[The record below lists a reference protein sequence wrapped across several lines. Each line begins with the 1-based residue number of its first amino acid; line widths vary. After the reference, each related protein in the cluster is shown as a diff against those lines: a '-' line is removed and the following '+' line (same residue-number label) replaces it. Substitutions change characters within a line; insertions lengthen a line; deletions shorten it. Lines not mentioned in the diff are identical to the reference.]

1 MRSSPNLGFIDG
13 SASRVIYPPTKISWY
28 VWLLLISKFF
38 RCIGVFVAYDAV
50 QSIHVVYFLLLVTLL
65 CSLVYGFIQRPLSGS
80 KKLQQVV
87 WINIARHAFVQTCLN
102 LLWFCGLAHVGPLR
116 AVLLSEHAD
125 VVVLAVWGAVLKG
138 IGGPGRLRGSFWFVL
153 GVLSLV
159 LFDNDLIKAAEHPE
173 GQQHHGISHLL
184 YYLLAWTGLSDH
196 EGGIVVLLLTL
207 CLQAYVN
214 NGGRRL
220 AVDVGGSKRLHAL
233 TAIVSAG
240 FLCPLALI
248 IWMTQDSPSPGTLHF
263 LPQAFAVALFVF
275 VLHYYIDAA
284 CVQRLDVMRTARV
297 GTLAT
302 FFAGLLLSAVWKN
315 SVRNEKI
322 NDSDMFKDKPDH
334 GFSGGVA
341 FSIVMLSAA
350 TLQLTSSKER
360 WRGPVGM
367 SSLPL
372 HGLPGEALHRSQSL
386 LTFLTTTLK
395 LILSNRNSRTIFYFL
410 CVNLCFTFVEFA
422 YGMWTNSLGLI
433 SDGFHMLFDCSA
445 LVMGLVAS
453 VMARWKPTKTFP
465 FGYGR
470 IEVLSGFVN
479 GLFLTV
485 IGFMVLCEALG
496 RLWEPPQVHTERL
509 LAVAVGGLI
518 VNLFGI
524 VSFSHNH
531 SHGHTHG
538 SSHGHA
544 GSQERAGSHGHAG
557 SHGCAGNHGH
567 QAASHAHSHNINTNM
582 QGVFLHILADT
593 LGSVAVIISSL
604 LIDWYGWLIADPIC
618 SLILSGLILASVLPL
633 LKESAS
639 VLLLRVPT
647 RIEESA
653 KTCLEK
659 ILEIEH
665 VISCRD
671 PRFWQHSGDIYV
683 STIVVQC
690 KGDISE
696 QRIIHNVTTILEEA
710 GFSQTTVEV
719 EVLSGIDPVVESPPS
734 QWGLGTIV
742 KTRQN
747 PFPNS
752 IRAI

>member
-1 MRSSPNLGFIDG
+1 MLCVKIIARCKNTNKMRGSSHLGFIDG
-13 SASRVIYPPTKISWY
+13 SASRVIYPSTNISWY

-65 CSLVYGFIQRPLSGS
+65 CSLVYGFVQRPLSGS

-87 WINIARHAFVQTCLN
+87 WINIGRHAFVQTCLN
-102 LLWFCGLAHVGPLR
+102 LLWLCGLARVGALR
-116 AVLLSEHAD
+116 ALLLSEHAD
-125 VVVLAVWGAVLKG
+125 IVVLAVWSAVLKG
-138 IGGPGRLRGSFWFVL
+138 IGGPGKLRGSLWFVL

-159 LFDNDLIKAAEHPE
+159 LFDNDLAKATEHPE

-220 AVDVGGSKRLHAL
+220 AVDVGGSKRLRAL
-233 TAIVSAG
+233 TAIVSTI
-240 FLCPLALI
+240 FLCPFAFM
-248 IWMTQDSPSPGTLHF
+248 IWLTQDTPSPGALQF

-284 CVQRLDVMRTARV
+284 CIQRLDMVRTARI

-302 FFAGLLLSAVWKN
+302 FFAGFLLSAVWKY
-315 SVRNEKI
+315 SVKSEENNTDVVQEK
-322 NDSDMFKDKPDH
+322 FDH
-334 GFSGGVA
+334 ALSGGVA
-341 FSIVMLSAA
+341 FSFIMLSAA

-360 WRGPVGM
+360 WRGPGGM
-367 SSLPL
+367 SALPH
-372 HGLPGEALHRSQSL
+372 HGLPGEALQRSQPL
-386 LTFLTTTLK
+386 ITFFTTTLR

-479 GLFLTV
+479 GLFLSV
-485 IGFMVLCEALG
+485 IGFMVLYEAVG
-496 RLWEPPQVHTERL
+496 RLWEPPEVHTERL
-509 LAVAVGGLI
+509 LAVAVCGLI

-524 VSFSHNH
+524 VSFSHTH
-531 SHGHTHG
+531 SHGHTHS
-538 SSHGHA
+538 SSHNHCHA
-544 GSQERAGSHGHAG
+544 GSQDHQAGSHKHT
-557 SHGCAGNHGH
+557 
-567 QAASHAHSHNINTNM
+567 HNVNANM

-639 VLLLRVPT
+639 VLLLRVPAS
-647 RIEESA
+647 IEEAA
-653 KTCLEK
+653 KACIEK
-659 ILEIEH
+659 ILDIEH
-665 VISCRD
+665 VVSCKD
-671 PRFWQHSGDIYV
+671 PRFWQHSGDMYV

-690 KGDISE
+690 RSDISE
-696 QRIIHNVTTILEEA
+696 QRIIHNVTAILQEA
-710 GFSQTTVEV
+710 GFTQVTVEV
-719 EVLSGIDPVVESPPS
+719 EVVPGTDPVVECPPS
-734 QWGLGTIV
+734 QWGLGTVV
-742 KTRQN
+742 KTQPN
-747 PFPNS
+747 PYPS
-752 IRAI
+752 CIRAV

>member
-1 MRSSPNLGFIDG
+1 C
-13 SASRVIYPPTKISWY
+13 A
-28 VWLLLISKFF
+28 
-38 RCIGVFVAYDAV
+38 
-50 QSIHVVYFLLLVTLL
+50 
-65 CSLVYGFIQRPLSGS
+65 LVYGFVQRPLSGS

-102 LLWFCGLAHVGPLR
+102 LLWFYGLAYVGPLR
-116 AVLLSEHAD
+116 TILLSEHAD
-125 VVVLAVWGAVLKG
+125 IVVLAVWSAVLKG
-138 IGGPGRLRGSFWFVL
+138 IGGPGKLRGSFWFVL

-159 LFDNDLIKAAEHPE
+159 LFDNDATKAAEHPE
-173 GQQHHGISHLL
+173 GQQHHGVSHLL

-233 TAIVSAG
+233 TAIVSAI
-240 FLCPLALI
+240 FLCPI
-248 IWMTQDSPSPGTLHF
+248 TFMIWLTQDTPSPRTLQF
-263 LPQAFAVALFVF
+263 LPQAFVVALFVF
-275 VLHYYIDAA
+275 VLHYYIDTA
-284 CVQRLDVMRTARV
+284 CVQRLDVVKTARV
-297 GTLAT
+297 GTLAV
-302 FFAGLLLSAVWKN
+302 FFAGLIINAIWKYSGGSEEN
-315 SVRNEKI
+315 DGTDVKEKLE
-322 NDSDMFKDKPDH
+322 H
-334 GFSGGVA
+334 AFSGGVA
-341 FSIVMLSAA
+341 FSVVMLSAA
-350 TLQLTSSKER
+350 TLQLTSGKER
-360 WRGPVGM
+360 WRGGPGGVPA
-367 SSLPL
+367 LPL

-386 LTFLTTTLK
+386 ITFFTSTLR
-395 LILSNRNSRTIFYFL
+395 LILSNPNSRTIFYFL

-485 IGFMVLCEALG
+485 IGLMVLYEAVG

-509 LAVAVGGLI
+509 LAVAICGLI

-524 VSFSHNH
+524 VSFSHTH
-531 SHGHTHG
+531 SHGHSHV
-538 SSHGHA
+538 SSQNHCHN
-544 GSQERAGSHGHAG
+544 GSHGHQVG
-557 SHGCAGNHGH
+557 THKHNHNVN
-567 QAASHAHSHNINTNM
+567 ANM

-618 SLILSGLILASVLPL
+618 SLVLSGLILASVLPL
-633 LKESAS
+633 LKDSAS

-647 RIEESA
+647 GIEAAA
-653 KTCLEK
+653 KTCIDK

-665 VISCRD
+665 VVSCKD
-671 PRFWQHSGDIYV
+671 PRFWQHSGDIHV

-690 KGDISE
+690 SSDISE
-696 QRIIHNVTTILEEA
+696 QRIIHNVTAILQEA
-710 GFSQTTVEV
+710 GFTQMTVEV
-719 EVLSGIDPVVESPPS
+719 EVLASADPVVECPPS
-734 QWGLGTIV
+734 QWGLGTVV
-742 KTRQN
+742 KTQQN
-747 PFPNS
+747 PHPNC
-752 IRAI
+752 IRAV